1 MSSAAILAD
10 AKTAA
15 TSSSDIVE
23 VAPALALLL
32 AVPVEL
38 ELLLVLLIGAP
49 SISLAAIREAAQPQ
63 AETISSA
70 STKPVIPRKL
80 SPPQRQLL
88 TVSQS
93 KSNKDWQQESIP
105 AQVRVA
111 GQASTKLFRMLVLS
125 TTDRDEHNSP
135 PSLSAQ
141 VEQDCESWRLWLD
154 RSFLC

>member
-63 AETISSA
+63 A
-70 STKPVIPRKL
+70 
-80 SPPQRQLL
+80 
-88 TVSQS
+88 
-93 KSNKDWQQESIP
+93 
-105 AQVRVA
+105 
-111 GQASTKLFRMLVLS
+111 
-125 TTDRDEHNSP
+125 
-135 PSLSAQ
+135 
-141 VEQDCESWRLWLD
+141 
-154 RSFLC
+154 